1 MVETGWM
8 ERKEQP
14 LYGRFRTLRI
24 SPLSL
29 FLNNIPSSFTPS
41 LFLPSFTPSE
51 VGRDS
56 ATEDDGGRTSL
67 SPSL

>member
-1 MVETGWM
+1 M

-41 LFLPSFTPSE
+41 LFLPSFLPSLRPSE

>member
-1 MVETGWM
+1 M

-29 FLNNIPSSFTPS
+29 PLLRFFLNNIPSSFTPS
-41 LFLPSFTPSE
+41 LFLPSLRPSE